1 MGFPGS
7 SVVKNLPDSVGD
19 TGSIPGSRIYPLE
32 EEMATYSSI
41 FAWKVS
47 WTEGPGEV
55 AESKMTEHTLIVIDK
70 VVERHIFLNFLFNII
85 PIVFKSQQKHIFHM
99 KLWSDNIKLYCG

>member
-1 MGFPGS
+1 
-7 SVVKNLPDSVGD
+7 
-19 TGSIPGSRIYPLE
+19 
-32 EEMATYSSI
+32 MATYSSI

-85 PIVFKSQQKHIFHM
+85 PIVFKSQQKCIFHM